1 MLLYKY
7 LDLSEVYIL
16 SATSLILSLIGTT
29 VLNRKSEVE
38 ISLDPGY
45 VKILFII
52 VLIVSLLSSMFTS
65 IEFIKIVVLLTAYL
79 TLGFIMLR
87 LFKLV
92 LKEIDVMLNLLLI
105 SGVSASVTLIPII
118 YYTEPRWRLPA
129 LSLLLLLMISI
140 LFSVD
145 RDRSKRKHL
154 VRLTLPYSILLFVVV
169 GQCLFVVLLLYPEM
183 FYVGGLDIIRHY
195 STSFPSL
202 YEYLFHRSF
211 YPFFNLIISLII
223 LFDISHESIQ
233 ILLAILNIFIV
244 ALSAFTMIKS
254 YLNGFDERAKHLSF
268 MIFMLSS
275 GFGWL
280 FFLQRAALDG
290 NLANK
295 LSLLELV
302 RSASWH
308 DVGSGQASWLWL
320 WFRPMSFSFAIL
332 FAIFQMILAN
342 NKNISAGKDIAF
354 LAFLCVLLGL
364 IHLPELILLNVIAFT
379 GILILGRSP
388 EIKFSELSSALII
401 ASLIILLMNIITSF
415 FLKNILIVGEYA
427 LEILVANIIL
437 AFINYFLVKSN
448 RVVRFT
454 SELTKRLMSKTCL
467 NLLFDGALIIL
478 LAGLAAWLLDPT
490 VFSFS
495 KVATTY
501 YVPTMMYPIILG
513 LPSFLAILGIKST
526 INSRKIDIKLLFL
539 VISLLAT
546 ISFGKLISAIVM
558 EIVDIPAAYGEK
570 RFFPLIYIIQ
580 SIFASIPLTDTLVNQ
595 SASTKKNNILIKT
608 LLSCFIIFIS
618 INSTFLTIEYWY
630 SIPKFEKE
638 KVNELLNIIDKHS
651 FKCDAVFALGSYS
664 FLLSDYIPH
673 LYKLTSYRIPLIMAQ
688 SYELPLIMLFNR
700 FYPQVCLLSY
710 ENEFKRVSCTE
721 NFCILDLVSLL
732 PIFANISSKIVLRY
746 TPQASAPVVHSSVS
760 LVTALKPSRE
770 ELLSALLVS
779 LTKYDYTFD
788 YVNDLPSLSKRKVI
802 ILPSDSLPYV
812 NVIHELK
819 DLHDNKTFIVLS
831 YRNDGVLAKQLFEF
845 FNESLTVNKI
855 VIKNIEYT
863 LNKSVRIPLYR
874 AKMGAVTGWYVTEEH
889 EIPFIVEVKIFDH
902 KLFYIN
908 LNPFTG
914 NNTSIDENIFLANL
928 LKNYVPLNISL
939 EEKYENWIYT
949 HAAFFS
955 SAEFK
960 GDISISSSSF
970 ILDLPEDNSLNIKL
984 VTKDNETLISA
995 NSVRIVIDAQETF
1008 LIKSDNA
1015 KITSGKGFYITIELL
1030 NPVLYLINSTVK
1042 ITRRNGDIYV
1052 IKVPKANMLI
1062 EGKIY
1067 SLLRAPVTFYVNGT
1081 SSFMNLYTAWGA
1093 RSVYK
1098 AFNENASFIGLL
1110 SFKFMVA
1117 DKYVFVT
1124 DLMIDMKYFKLN
1136 FTTLKNVE
1144 LVLFER
1150 MIKFIVM
1157 FATVTIIV
1165 KLIKYLFSIRNDEK
1179 E

>member
-1 MLLYKY
+1 
-7 LDLSEVYIL
+7 
-16 SATSLILSLIGTT
+16 
-29 VLNRKSEVE
+29 
-38 ISLDPGY
+38 
-45 VKILFII
+45 
-52 VLIVSLLSSMFTS
+52 
-65 IEFIKIVVLLTAYL
+65 
-79 TLGFIMLR
+79 
-87 LFKLV
+87 
-92 LKEIDVMLNLLLI
+92 
-105 SGVSASVTLIPII
+105 IP
-118 YYTEPRWRLPA
+118 
-129 LSLLLLLMISI
+129 
-140 LFSVD
+140 
-145 RDRSKRKHL
+145 
-154 VRLTLPYSILLFVVV
+154 LFVVV

-202 YEYLFHRSF
+202 YEYLFHRSY

-244 ALSAFTMIKS
+244 VLSAFTMIKS
-254 YLNGFDERAKHLSF
+254 YLDGFDERAKYISF

-342 NKNISAGKDIAF
+342 NKNISSGKDIAF
-354 LAFLCVLLGL
+354 LSFLCVLLGL
-364 IHLPELILLNVIAFT
+364 IHLPELILLNMIAFT

-388 EIKFSELSSALII
+388 EIKFPELSSALII
-401 ASLIILLMNIITSF
+401 ASSIILLMNIITSF
-415 FLKNILIVGEYA
+415 FLKNTLIMSEFT
-427 LEILVANIIL
+427 LEILVANTIL
-437 AFINYFLVKSN
+437 AFINYFLMKSN
-448 RVVRFT
+448 CVVRLT
-454 SELTKRLMSKTCL
+454 SKLTKRLVNKPRL
-467 NLLFDGALIIL
+467 NVLLDGALIIL
-478 LAGLAAWLLDPT
+478 LSGLAAWLIDPT

-501 YVPTMMYPIILG
+501 YVPTMMYPVTLG

-526 INSRKIDIKLLFL
+526 INSKKTDIKLLFL
-539 VISLLAT
+539 VISLLTT

-580 SIFASIPLTDTLVNQ
+580 SIFASIPLTGTLVNQ
-595 SASTKKNNILIKT
+595 SASTKKKNILIKT
-608 LLSCFIIFIS
+608 LIACFIVFTS

-664 FLLSDYIPH
+664 FLFSDYIPY
-673 LYKLTSYRIPLIMAQ
+673 LYKLNSYRIPLIMAQ
-688 SYELPLIMLFNR
+688 SYELPLTMLFNR
-700 FYPQVCLLSY
+700 FYPKVCLLLY

-721 NFCILDLVSLL
+721 NFCILDLVGLL

-760 LVTALKPSRE
+760 LVTTLKPSRE
-770 ELLSALLVS
+770 ELFSALLIS
-779 LTKYDYTFD
+779 LTKHEYTFD
-788 YVNDLPSLSKRKVI
+788 YVNDLASLSKRKVI

-812 NVIHELK
+812 NVIDELK

-831 YRNDGVLAKQLFEF
+831 YRNDGILAKQLFEF
-845 FNESLTVNKI
+845 FNESLTANKI

-908 LNPFTG
+908 LNPFIV
-914 NNTSIDENIFLANL
+914 NNTSIDENIFLAIL
-928 LKNYVPLNISL
+928 LKNHLPLNISL
-939 EEKYENWIYT
+939 EEKYEDWIYT

-960 GDISISSSSF
+960 GDIFINSSLF
-970 ILDLPEDNSLNIKL
+970 ILNLPEGNSLNIKL
-984 VTKDNETLISA
+984 VIKDNETLISA
-995 NSVRIVIDAQETF
+995 DSLRIIIDAQEAL
-1008 LIKSDNA
+1008 LIKSDNV
-1015 KITSGKGFYITIELL
+1015 KITGGKGFYITVELL
-1030 NPVLYLINSTVK
+1030 NPDLHLINSTVK
-1042 ITRRNGDIYV
+1042 LIRKNGDTYV
-1052 IKVPKANMLI
+1052 IKVSKANMLI
-1062 EGKIY
+1062 EGKIC

-1093 RSVYK
+1093 RSVYR
-1098 AFNENASFIGLL
+1098 ASNENVNFTNPI
-1110 SFKFMVA
+1110 SFKFMIA
-1117 DKYVFVT
+1117 DKYIFVT
-1124 DLMIDMKYFKLN
+1124 DLMMNIKYFKLD
-1136 FTTLKNVE
+1136 FVMLKNVE

-1150 MIKFIVM
+1150 MIKFIIV
-1157 FATVTIIV
+1157 FVIVTIVV
-1165 KLIKYLFSIRNDEK
+1165 KLIKYLFL
-1179 E
+1179 